1 LISAEEVM
9 GMNPQG
15 ISLSNG
21 PGDPDA
27 VNEAVE
33 AVRKLLGK
41 LLIFGICLWHQIF
54 SLALGCQIYQ
64 LACGHHGGN
73 HPIIDYSANKIEITS
88 HNHGFSVDE
97 KSLPKNVS
105 VTHLN
110 LHDKT
115 IEGIESLIHPAF
127 SVQYQPEAAP
137 RPRDAS
143 YIFGRF
149 LEVLNC

>member
-1 LISAEEVM
+1 M